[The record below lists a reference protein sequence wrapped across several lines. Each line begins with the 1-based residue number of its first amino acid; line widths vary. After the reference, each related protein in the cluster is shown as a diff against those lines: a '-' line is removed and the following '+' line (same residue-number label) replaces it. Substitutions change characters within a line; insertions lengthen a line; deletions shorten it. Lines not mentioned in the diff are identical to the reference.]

1 MKSTRRS
8 FLLLAG
14 GTAALAAAAAAT
26 KTVTS
31 LPDTASAKAKPV
43 SAGYELTAHI
53 RNYYRTASI

>member
-1 MKSTRRS
+1 MKPTRRS

-14 GTAALAAAAAAT
+14 GATALAAAAAAT

-31 LPDTASAKAKPV
+31 VTNASGAKTKPAN
-43 SAGYELTAHI
+43 AGYELTAHI